1 MKADTLA
8 CLEDASADLN
18 EQLSVIGSCGNA
30 HCIII
35 APESQRTNGGCQC
48 WQDRMKMQR
57 FAFAMNRYRDQV
69 ATITTAEQRKARP

>member
-1 MKADTLA
+1 MTIDIVTL
-8 CLEDASADLN
+8 LQDANADLN

-30 HCIII
+30 HCIIF
-35 APESQRTNGGCQC
+35 APVGQHTNGGCQC

-69 ATITTAEQRKARP
+69 ATIATAEQRKTQD